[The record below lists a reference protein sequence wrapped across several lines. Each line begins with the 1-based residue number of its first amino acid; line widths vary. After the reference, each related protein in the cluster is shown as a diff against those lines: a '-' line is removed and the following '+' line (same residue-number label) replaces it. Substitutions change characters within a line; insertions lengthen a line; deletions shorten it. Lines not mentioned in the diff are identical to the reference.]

1 MLELRLNMYLFIE
14 ISIIVIYKGMNL
26 SHLNSIKILI
36 ATVIMLKLTL
46 SAVIL
51 IAFIIIMDVV
61 IGIESRLVGIQI
73 VSFPYLIFIPSIGVD
88 FLFLNVGLVILVVFD
103 HLWRRRVVLVK
114 GVVYLLPLFDL
125 LLVFLQV
132 LVNLRLIV
140 GK

>member
-1 MLELRLNMYLFIE
+1 M
-14 ISIIVIYKGMNL
+14 V
-26 SHLNSIKILI
+26 
-36 ATVIMLKLTL
+36 KLTL
-46 SAVIL
+46 STVIS
-51 IAFIIIMDVV
+51 ITVIIIMNVL

-73 VSFPYLIFIPSIGVD
+73 VSFPYLIFILSIGVD
-88 FLFLNVGLVILVVFD
+88 FLFLNVGLVILAVFD